1 VRFELRCCMRIVTT
15 YARIF
20 CLGVG
25 MATSANAS
33 FFQPLV
39 AQADPYSAFVSPTEA
54 RVVFSVP
61 VVAEWEWCRPET
73 GNPDLEYRWTATVQN
88 GEQVYTFG
96 FYLFKCLRSGP
107 TRGTFDTLLRAGQMG
122 VAEVV
127 PGVGGRFLPDAQVG
141 AETSTTQ
148 LTLVVKDA
156 KTLRLLFSER
166 PLHVTLRMQRP
177 GEPEMIRDVPI
188 IYKQP

>member
-1 VRFELRCCMRIVTT
+1 MLVVGIVV
-15 YARIF
+15 A
-20 CLGVG
+20 
-25 MATSANAS
+25 ASSNAS
-33 FFQPLV
+33 FFQPLA
-39 AQADPYSAFVSPTEA
+39 AQAAKPYSAFVSPTEA

-61 VVAEWEWCRPET
+61 VMAEWEWCRPET
-73 GNPDLEYRWTATVQN
+73 SNAGLEYRWTATVQN
-88 GEQVYTFG
+88 GPQAYTFG

-107 TRGTFDTLLRAGQMG
+107 TQGTLATLLRAGQMG
-122 VAEVV
+122 VAEVQ
-127 PGVGGRFLPDAQVG
+127 PGIGGRFLRDARVS

-156 KTLRLLFSER
+156 RTLRLLFSEQ
-166 PLHVTLRMQRP
+166 PMHVTLRVQRP